1 MYTPKNFMVE
11 DVGEVHALMRA
22 RSFAILLTHGADGLM
37 ATHLPT
43 VLKVDAEKPLGRIEC
58 HLARPNPQWRSFTP
72 DADALMIFQGP
83 DAYIR
88 PGWYPSKAEHAKVV
102 PTWNYAVVHAYGRL
116 EAVQDQTWLLAHVT
130 ELTRQQEAPFTEPWS
145 TADAPDSFLAAMAR
159 GIVGLRFTITRLE
172 GKAKMSQN
180 REPRDRAG
188 VARGLAER
196 GQGDDREIAALVE
209 KLNR

>member
-1 MYTPKNFMVE
+1 MYTPKNFAVE

-22 RSFAILLTHGADGLM
+22 HPFAILLTHGPDGLM

-43 VLKVDAEKPLGRIEC
+43 LLKVDAATPLGRIEC
-58 HLARPNPQWRSFTP
+58 HLARPNPQWRSYTP
-72 DADALMIFQGP
+72 DAHALMIFQGP

-88 PGWYPSKAEHAKVV
+88 PGWYPSKAEHSKVV
-102 PTWNYAVVHAYGRL
+102 PTWNYAVAHAYGRL
-116 EAVQDQTWLLAHVT
+116 EVVQDQAWLLAHVS
-130 ELTRQQEAPFTEPWS
+130 ELTQQQEAPFAAPWS
-145 TADAPDSFLAAMAR
+145 TADAPEAFLAAMAR
-159 GIVGLRFTITRLE
+159 GIVGLTFTIVRLE

-188 VARGLAER
+188 VVRGLAER
-196 GQGDDREIAALVE
+196 GLGEDRATAELVE